1 MNKKSAGLLGM
12 ARRAGK
18 MTAGF
23 DAVVRLLKEGKAYLV
38 LTAADL
44 SPKTEKELRFA
55 AQGDKEDR
63 IYPLEADKA
72 ALGRLLG
79 YQKPVGVLAISDKGF
94 AASLRAAFAQE
105 AAASDAA
112 PDAVKSG
119 DEGRCDRRDDIQEGL
134 PYDD

>member
-1 MNKKSAGLLGM
+1 MNKKSTGLLGM

-55 AQGDKEDR
+55 AQGADR

-105 AAASDAA
+105 AAASDVP
-112 PDAVKSG
+112 PDAVESG
-119 DEGRCDRRDDIQEGL
+119 DKGRCDRRDDI
-134 PYDD
+134 